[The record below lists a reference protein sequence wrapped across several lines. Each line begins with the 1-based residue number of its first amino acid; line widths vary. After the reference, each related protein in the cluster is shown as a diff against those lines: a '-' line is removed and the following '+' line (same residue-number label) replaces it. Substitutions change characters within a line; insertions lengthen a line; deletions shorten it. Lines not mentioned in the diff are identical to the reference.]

1 MNEKEL
7 RGVVQ
12 RVILTELAKAGEP
25 YVPVMSSNRHVHL
38 CQADVERL
46 FGAGYTLTK
55 LRDLVQP
62 GQFACNE
69 RVTLETERGKLTL
82 RVVGPAR
89 RETQVEISMT
99 DAVKLGLKAPI
110 RMSGELE
117 NSSGCTLVNG
127 ERRVAI
133 ERGVIVAAR
142 HLHLTAEEAKAFGV
156 RDGEAVCLAVDG
168 PRAATLENVIVR
180 SGEGHLMEAHI
191 DKDEANACALADG
204 QLCRVIRKAADGQAV
219 GQCTRL
225 AAVMGAVLGQMGADA
240 REPQAPTA
248 QEKPAA
254 PPKSTML
261 DLSYESRRLITED
274 DVRAASAQK
283 VKIIRHAGDAIIT
296 PLARDTA
303 LAGGIELVAA
313 V

>member
-1 MNEKEL
+1 
-7 RGVVQ
+7 
-12 RVILTELAKAGEP
+12 
-25 YVPVMSSNRHVHL
+25 
-38 CQADVERL
+38 
-46 FGAGYTLTK
+46 
-55 LRDLVQP
+55 
-62 GQFACNE
+62 
-69 RVTLETERGKLTL
+69 
-82 RVVGPAR
+82 
-89 RETQVEISMT
+89 MT

-204 QLCRVIRKAADGQAV
+204 QLCRVIRKAADGQAA

-240 REPQAPTA
+240 REPQAPSA
-248 QEKPAA
+248 QENPAA

-313 V
+313 D